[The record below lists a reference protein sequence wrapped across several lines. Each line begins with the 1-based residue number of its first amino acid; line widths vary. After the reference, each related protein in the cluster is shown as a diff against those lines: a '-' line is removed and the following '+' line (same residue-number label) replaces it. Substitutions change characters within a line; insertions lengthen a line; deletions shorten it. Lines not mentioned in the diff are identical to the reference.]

1 LALYLFECAYYMK
14 EGVTMKTNEIIT
26 VLNENGEKVDLELID
41 AIKVDG
47 TNYVIVGPKD
57 SDEAYA
63 YKSALVNGEIEY
75 TSIGQ
80 GAEFK
85 KVLQKY
91 SEK

>member
-1 LALYLFECAYYMK
+1 MK
-14 EGVTMKTNEIIT
+14 EGASVKTNEIIT
-26 VLNENGEKVDLELID
+26 VMDENGQKVDLELID

-47 TNYVIVGPKD
+47 TDYVIVGPKD
-57 SDEAYA
+57 SEEAYA
-63 YKSALVNGEIEY
+63 YKSVKVGNEIEY

-91 SEK
+91 SEQ